1 MDKILLRD
9 VCFIYGKGTP
19 FEKCALDHVNLS
31 IQSGRITGVIGHTGS
46 GKSTM
51 MMLLN
56 GLAKPTSG
64 TVLLDGYDINSRA
77 QDVMESWLKEEP
89 YAGMHRGAAKRAIKK
104 EIERRKRQLC
114 FRVGL
119 VMQYPEYQLFEETV
133 FKDIAYGPSNM
144 GLSEEE
150 IKERVLSAMRQSGL
164 SEELCDVSP
173 FDLSGGQ
180 KRRVAIAGVIA
191 MRPEVLVLDEPAAG
205 LDPQGREQIFGEI
218 RNYQQETGST
228 VILVS
233 HSMEDM
239 AEYCDDLAVLSH
251 AKVVLQGTREEV
263 FSHVD
268 LLETVD
274 LDIPQITKLI
284 RILRARGL
292 DIPDNL
298 YTVDGAVAALQQLY
312 ARMGKDGDAR

>member
-31 IQSGRITGVIGHTGS
+31 IKSGRITGIIGHTGS

-64 TVLLDGYDINSRA
+64 SVLIDGYDIQSRP
-77 QDVMESWLKEEP
+77 QDVMQEWLLKEP
-89 YAGMHRGAAKRAIKK
+89 YAGMRRSAAKRAIKQ
-104 EIERRKRQLC
+104 EIERRRRQLC

-133 FKDIAYGPSNM
+133 YKDIAYGPSNM
-144 GLSEEE
+144 GLSKEE
-150 IKERVLSAMRQSGL
+150 IRDRVLSAMRQSGL
-164 SEELCDVSP
+164 SEKLCEVSP

-218 RNYQQETGST
+218 RDYQRETGST

-239 AEYCDDLAVLSH
+239 AQYCDDLAVMAHS
-251 AKVVLQGTREEV
+251 KMILQGTREEV
-263 FSHVD
+263 FAQTD

-284 RILRARGL
+284 QKLRQRGL
-292 DIPDNL
+292 NL
-298 YTVDGAVAALQQLY
+298 PANIYTVDGAVAALRQLY
-312 ARMGKDGDAR
+312 AQTETGGREE